1 MRPSP
6 AVPSRAAGL
15 VFCAVAL
22 AALGGCAGAP
32 PFATPPPLS
41 SAVVADARIVSA
53 RARLECVTYAR
64 HETGIEIFGDAGT
77 WWDRAR
83 GHYARGAAPRPGAVM
98 VFAPYRGSLGH
109 LAVVRRIVGP
119 RVIVV
124 DHADWLNDGNIHI
137 GTPVAD
143 VSPKGDWSRVRV
155 WYSPGVAW
163 GLRSYAIDGF
173 VYPSPLVADTL
184 GASLDRG

>member
-32 PFATPPPLS
+32 PFAAPPPLS
-41 SAVVADARIVSA
+41 PSVVADARIVAAHS
-53 RARLECVTYAR
+53 RLECVTYAR
-64 HETGIEIFGDAGT
+64 HETGIEIFGDAST

-98 VFAPYRGSLGH
+98 VFAPYRGSPGH
-109 LAVVRRIVGP
+109 LAVVRRVVGP

-124 DHADWLNDGNIHI
+124 DHADWLSDGNIHI

-163 GLRSYAIDGF
+163 GLRNYAIEGF
-173 VYPSPLVADTL
+173 IYPSPLVADTL